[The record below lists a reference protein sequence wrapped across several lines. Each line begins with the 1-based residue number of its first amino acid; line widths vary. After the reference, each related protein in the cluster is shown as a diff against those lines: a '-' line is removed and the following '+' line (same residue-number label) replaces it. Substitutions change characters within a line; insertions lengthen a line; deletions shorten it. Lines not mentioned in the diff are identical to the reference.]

1 MEKIKVVI
9 FDFDNTMV
17 NSMGADIKSIKELM
31 KLLPINVE
39 FTEFMDSSVE
49 KLMMFYNLVNNN
61 LENPINVHRYRI
73 EETCKQFS
81 VGWRAEYQ
89 KYYVKSYIENTK
101 CYPRVDNILKYLHGK
116 VKIGMLCNSYDPK
129 VEMERI
135 KKVNIDKYFDEI
147 IVCSDIGY
155 YKPSKESFL
164 YLVNKF
170 DIEPSEC
177 IFIGDSEEFDIEGG
191 RNAGLKTIKIIHGA
205 GKVGNSVAD
214 YICKDFQQL
223 LRLLKEEIIEE
234 T

>member
-1 MEKIKVVI
+1 MEFNI
-9 FDFDNTMV
+9 
-17 NSMGADIKSIKELM
+17 SQ
-31 KLLPINVE
+31 KLLNWLIKIQIWILLE
-39 FTEFMDSSVE
+39 LQEE

-101 CYPRVDNILKYLHGK
+101 CYPRVDNILKYLLCI
-116 VKIGMLCNSYDPK
+116 VIIGMLCNSYDTIL
-129 VEMERI
+129 EMDRI
-135 KKVNIDKYFDEI
+135 KIVNIDKYFDEI

-177 IFIGDSEEFDIEGG
+177 IFIGDSEEFDIKGA
-191 RNAGLKTIKIIHGA
+191 RNAGLKTIKIIPGA
-205 GKVGNSVAD
+205 GKVGNSVAN
-214 YICKDFQQL
+214 YTCKDFQQL